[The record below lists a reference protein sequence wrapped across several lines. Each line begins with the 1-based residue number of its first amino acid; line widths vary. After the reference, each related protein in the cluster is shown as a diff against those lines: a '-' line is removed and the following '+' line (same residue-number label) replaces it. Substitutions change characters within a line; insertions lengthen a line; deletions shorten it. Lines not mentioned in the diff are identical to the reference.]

1 MSAAERPLRFRTSL
15 FLLQEFGPTMTT
27 DQLIERFLPK
37 LTRKTV
43 DNWVARGDLPS
54 RINGVFDSQ
63 QIGEWWDELCTSS
76 APRH

>member
-1 MSAAERPLRFRTSL
+1 
-15 FLLQEFGPTMTT
+15 MTT